1 LPRLLE
7 RVGSTTRGSITGIY
21 TVLVE
26 GDEMDEPIADASRA
40 ILDGHLVLS
49 RRLAARVHYP
59 PIDVNESV
67 SRSMKDVVDP
77 AQWDLAM
84 EIKSLLATYGESEDL
99 INIGAYAQGSN
110 PQIDRALQFVEPINM
125 FLRQRVEE
133 SGDLEANIAGLMGLL
148 DAGPTSTAAG

>member
-1 LPRLLE
+1 
-7 RVGSTTRGSITGIY
+7 
-21 TVLVE
+21 
-26 GDEMDEPIADASRA
+26 
-40 ILDGHLVLS
+40 
-49 RRLAARVHYP
+49 
-59 PIDVNESV
+59 
-67 SRSMKDVVDP
+67 MKDVVDP